1 MSIQTFGSHPSS
13 PRGILPFE
21 RIMDEYYWGCS
32 LPTMAGA
39 LCRPYAPGGTPW
51 IVSFLMFFVPLR
63 QIAYAEVMAYS
74 ICN

>member
-1 MSIQTFGSHPSS
+1 MFLIISDKITTYDACLCTP
-13 PRGILPFE
+13 E

-32 LPTMAGA
+32 LPTMAGT

-63 QIAYAEVMAYS
+63 QIAYAEV
-74 ICN
+74 